1 MGDSQTFQAVI
12 FDFGGVLM
20 RTEDKGPRTQLAR
33 RMGRTYAQL
42 EEVVFNGA
50 TGQPAALGQLSA
62 EQHWSSVAETLQI
75 SQTQIPAF
83 QEEFWGGDRMDLQLL
98 DRIRRLKGRY
108 RTALLSNAWSDLRDY
123 LENRWK
129 IADAFD
135 LMVISAE
142 VGLAK
147 PDPRIYH
154 LVLERLQVPAQ
165 AAIFL
170 DDVLENVE
178 AAQSVGLTGIQ
189 FRSADQALTD
199 LDQILNGAGKS
210 MNESIQVHKWKS
222 N

>member
-1 MGDSQTFQAVI
+1 MGDTSIYQAVI

-20 RTEDKGPRTQLAR
+20 RTENREPRTQLAR
-33 RMGRTYAQL
+33 SLGRTYEQL
-42 EEVVFNGA
+42 EDVVFNGPTGLPA
-50 TGQPAALGQLSA
+50 TLGELSA
-62 EQHWSSVAETLQI
+62 EQHWSSVAKTLKI
-75 SQTQIPAF
+75 EERQIPGF
-83 QEEFWGGDRMDLQLL
+83 QDKFWDGDRMDSQLVEH
-98 DRIRRLKGRY
+98 IRDLKGRY

-123 LENRWK
+123 LVDRWK

-135 LMVISAE
+135 LMMISAE

-147 PDPRIYH
+147 PDPRIYQ

-178 AAQSVGLTGIQ
+178 AARSVGLTGIH

-199 LDQILNGAGKS
+199 LEHILNGSGKRR
-210 MNESIQVHKWKS
+210 
-222 N
+222 